1 MLQVLGMRFYVDYM
15 LKQLAGVPQDFG
27 FFSFAGQLSSFNFF
41 QVLHFWGRGIQ
52 WGDQILSLEKYQT
65 TPFSPMMRHLVS
77 IWG

>member
-15 LKQLAGVPQDFG
+15 LKQLAGDPQDFG
-27 FFSFAGQLSSFNFF
+27 FFSFAGQLSF
-41 QVLHFWGRGIQ
+41 QVLHFWRRGIQ